1 MKTNYGNWI
10 STPMMKTLVAIAAV
24 LYVLTALYAIVYDSV
39 TAPFFILAILAGVAT
54 IVVLYMYYCR
64 RVFDFEGGGLMRR
77 IHAYLL
83 DQLPWDGLGRALD
96 VGCGSGALTIAT
108 AKRFPLA
115 EVQGIDYW
123 PPMWNYGQAQC
134 ESNAA
139 AEGVAERCAFQH
151 GDAAKLD
158 FPDNHFDAVV
168 SNFVFHEVRTQK
180 DKFMLVEEALRVL
193 KKGGAFALH
202 DTFGNRDMYG
212 DMDEFVAYLK
222 EHGIA
227 DVSYIPNTERNIEMP
242 PAVRFMLRGVG
253 MLYGTK

>member
-1 MKTNYGNWI
+1 MKPNYGNWI
-10 STPMMKTLVAIAAV
+10 SGPMMKTFCMI
-24 LYVLTALYAIVYDSV
+24 TAGLYAVSALLYLILDGR
-39 TAPFFILAILAGVAT
+39 TAYYYIALILAVFAT
-54 IVVLYMYYCR
+54 CATLYMFYCR
-64 RVFDFEGGGLMRR
+64 RVFSFEGGGLMRR

-83 DQLPWDGLGRALD
+83 DQLPWDGLGRVLD
-96 VGCGSGALTIAT
+96 VGCGSGALSIAT

-123 PPMWNYGQAQC
+123 PPMWNYGQKQC
-134 ESNAA
+134 ETNAA
-139 AEGVAERCAFQH
+139 VEGVAERCAFQH

-202 DTFGNRDMYG
+202 DTYGNKDMYG
-212 DMDEFVAYLK
+212 SMDEFVACLK
-222 EHGIA
+222 QHGIA
-227 DVSYIPNTERNIEMP
+227 DVSYLPNTERNIPMP
-242 PAVRFMLRGVG
+242 ALLRFMLRGVG

>member
-24 LYVLTALYAIVYDSV
+24 LYVLTVLYAVIYDRG

-83 DQLPWDGLGRALD
+83 DQLPWDGSGTALD
-96 VGCGSGALTIAT
+96 IGCGSGALTIAV
-108 AKRFPLA
+108 AKKFPLA
-115 EVQGIDYW
+115 QVQGIDYW
-123 PPMWNYGQAQC
+123 PAMWNYGKEQC
-134 ESNAA
+134 EGNAA
-139 AEGVAERCAFQH
+139 AEGVADRCAFRH
-151 GDAAKLD
+151 GDAAQLD

-180 DKFMLVEEALRVL
+180 DKFKLVEEALRVL

-202 DTFGNRDMYG
+202 DTYGNKDMYG
-212 DMDEFVAYLK
+212 NMDEFVAYLK
-222 EHGIA
+222 EKGIA
-227 DVSYIPNTERNIEMP
+227 DVSYIPNTERNIPMP
-242 PAVRFMLRGVG
+242 APLRFMMRGIG

>member
-10 STPMMKTLVAIAAV
+10 SAPMMKTLASIAGG
-24 LYVLTALYAIVYDSV
+24 LYMFTALYALIFDRV
-39 TAPFFILAILAGVAT
+39 TAPFFILFILSFVAT
-54 IVVLYMYYCR
+54 VVVIYMYYCR

-77 IHAYLL
+77 IHSYLL
-83 DQLPWDGLGRALD
+83 DHLPWDGRGRVLE
-96 VGCGSGALTIAT
+96 VGCGSGALIIAA

-115 EVQGIDYW
+115 AVQGIDYW

-134 ESNAA
+134 ETNAA
-139 AEGVAERCAFQH
+139 AEGVADRCTFQH

-202 DTFGNRDMYG
+202 DTYGNKDMYG
-212 DMDEFVAYLK
+212 SMDEFVACLK
-222 EHGIA
+222 QHGIA
-227 DVSYIPNTERNIEMP
+227 DVSYLPNTERNIPMP
-242 PAVRFMLRGVG
+242 ALLRFMLRGVG